1 MKRIVVL
8 LLLIA
13 AVTMLVSCSKAT
25 GGNEMSS
32 CKNPEGQDIKTV
44 FETVCSADE
53 ALELARKT
61 DTVVFER
68 QGCTS
73 GNDVWD
79 SFYQTVT
86 DGSPATVLCAHYYVL
101 DKEHMSAELYEEE
114 KDQYP
119 KLFFYLLEYDGKEYS
134 VKVRES
140 SVEALDYQET
150 FQYLL
155 HFTGDAPSVTALYES
170 YDNYVLVDDP
180 TATMEGIWAGML
192 SSYYPSGYK
201 HFIVYRNYFGWKGDG
216 KT

>member
-1 MKRIVVL
+1 MKRIVTL

-13 AVTMLVSCSKAT
+13 SVTVLVSCSKNT
-25 GGNEMSS
+25 GGNEMPDNSNS
-32 CKNPEGQDIKTV
+32 EGKDIKTV
-44 FETVCSADE
+44 FETICSADE
-53 ALELARKT
+53 ALELSRKT
-61 DTVVFER
+61 NTVVFEQ

-86 DGSPATVLCAHYYVL
+86 GGSPATVLCAHYYVL
-101 DKEHMSAELYEEE
+101 DKEHMSEELYEQE

-140 SVEALDYQET
+140 TVEALDYQET

-155 HFTGDAPSVTALYES
+155 HFERQLYS
-170 YDNYVLVDDP
+170 GLFQGLCRRQSGNRNVCLSFQFR
-180 TATMEGIWAGML
+180 AG
-192 SSYYPSGYK
+192 
-201 HFIVYRNYFGWKGDG
+201 
-216 KT
+216 

>member
-1 MKRIVVL
+1 MTDNSNSV
-8 LLLIA
+8 
-13 AVTMLVSCSKAT
+13 
-25 GGNEMSS
+25 
-32 CKNPEGQDIKTV
+32 GQDIKTV
-44 FETVCSADE
+44 FETICSADE
-53 ALELARKT
+53 ALEMSRKT
-61 DTVVFER
+61 NAVVFER

-79 SFYQTVT
+79 SFYQTVMI
-86 DGSPATVLCAHYYVL
+86 GSPATVLCAHYYVL
-101 DKEHMSAELYEEE
+101 DKEHMSEELYEEE

-155 HFTGDAPSVTALYES
+155 HFTGNAPSATALYKS

-201 HFIVYRNYFGWKGDG
+201 HCTVYQNYLG
-216 KT
+216 